1 MISKQEDIQ
10 VAFDELYKTRGFRYL
25 RPREAYE
32 IFRGLLSPGKGEK
45 FLDVACGPGLLLK
58 EMAKAGAIS
67 YGIDISPQAV
77 NMSKQYCPEAEV
89 VEANAEYLP
98 FQDKEFK
105 YISCIGS
112 LERMID
118 RKKAIREQI
127 RVATDDAKFCYMVRN
142 SNHLSWKMFMK
153 PLKLYNRKTHQD
165 AMDYQNWCDLFKSCG
180 LRILSVYPDH
190 WPYYRLRK
198 LIPIWNRNIDYSKIR
213 KFPFSLNRAYEFI
226 FLLEKDD

>member
-1 MISKQEDIQ
+1 MRSVQNDIT
-10 VAFDELYKTRGFRYL
+10 VAFDELYKTKGFRYL

-32 IFRGLLSPGKGEK
+32 IFTGILSPAKGEK

-58 EMAKAGAIS
+58 EMTRAGAMS

-77 NMSKQYCPEAEV
+77 NMSKLYCPEAEV
-89 VEANAEYLP
+89 VVGNAEDLP
-98 FQDKEFK
+98 FPDKEFK

-127 RVATDDAKFCYMVRN
+127 RVATDDAKICYMVRN
-142 SNHLSWKMFMK
+142 SNHMSWKMFMK
-153 PLKLYNRKTHQD
+153 PLKLYNQTTHQD
-165 AMDYQNWCDLFKSCG
+165 AMNLDSWSELFLSCG
-180 LRILSVYPDH
+180 LKILSIYPDH

-198 LIPIWNRNIDYSKIR
+198 LIPIWNRKIDYSKIR
-213 KFPFSLNRAYEFI
+213 SFPFSLKKAYEFI
-226 FLLEKDD
+226 FVLEKND